1 MHHPTYPSLAET
13 DTLPAFPLSATH
25 VHIKLVLGY
34 TTLYFVLV
42 LVVLGYAE
50 PAGLPTPS
58 IPVWGQEWPAYI
70 FTLAGILVVMSS
82 GFFVACLRCEKQ
94 VVRRFSFVTRFG
106 SGFV

>member
-1 MHHPTYPSLAET
+1 MASPYLMH
-13 DTLPAFPLSATH
+13 
-25 VHIKLVLGY
+25 IQLVLGY

-70 FTLAGILVVMSS
+70 FTLTGILVVMSS
-82 GFFVACLRCEKQ
+82 GLFVACLRCEKL
-94 VVRRFSFVTRFG
+94 
-106 SGFV
+106 